1 MPSSTTS
8 NSVVQQSCTSRAKRN
23 LHWVYVL
30 ESLKDKKRYIGYTKN
45 LRKRLI
51 QHQQGKIFSTSFR
64 RPLMLIYL
72 EGCLDEEDSK
82 RREKYLKTTG
92 GRRFLAK
99 RLKSYYNDKTQYYKN
114 L

>member
-8 NSVVQQSCTSRAKRN
+8 NKII
-23 LHWVYVL
+23 HWVYVL

-45 LRKRLI
+45 LRSRLT
-51 QHQQGKIFSTSFR
+51 QHQNGKAFSTSFR
-64 RPLMLIYL
+64 RPLSLIYL
-72 EGCLDEEDSK
+72 EGCLNEKDAK
-82 RREKYLKTTG
+82 RREKYLKNTG
-92 GRRFLAK
+92 GRHFLAK